1 MKVTLAQKVRLW
13 FAGACQLAGIILLM
27 ATPTPDGTHY
37 IYTSNQNGYVY
48 VGWGFVFLLAAVVLA
63 SISLY
68 RFVKPRQ
75 EAPQL
80 LQPQS
85 AYLAPGPPSWSYP
98 PPQQPSP
105 QSAYLAPG
113 PPSWPYPPPQQP
125 SPQFGYP
132 GTQP

>member
-27 ATPTPDGTHY
+27 ATPTPDGAHY
-37 IYTSNQNGYVY
+37 IYTSNQNGFVY
-48 VGWGFVFLLAAVVLA
+48 VGWSFVFLLAAVVLA

-80 LQPQS
+80 LQPQFGYPAPGPPWPYPPPQQPLPQS
-85 AYLAPGPPSWSYP
+85 GYLAPGPPP
-98 PPQQPSP
+98 
-105 QSAYLAPG
+105 
-113 PPSWPYPPPQQP
+113 WPYPPPQQP

-132 GTQP
+132 DTQP